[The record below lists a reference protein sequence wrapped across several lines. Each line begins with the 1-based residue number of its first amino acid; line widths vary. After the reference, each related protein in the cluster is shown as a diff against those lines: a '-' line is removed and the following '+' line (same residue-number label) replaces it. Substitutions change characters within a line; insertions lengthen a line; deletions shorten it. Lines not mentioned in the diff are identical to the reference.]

1 MSLFKLSTLL
11 VITWCWWLSL
21 AMTGCPNEG
30 FKMVARYKQE
40 FKLNS
45 GTHAPYKRYWIAF
58 GSKGQWVIN
67 LVDSKI
73 ETEHDLH
80 YSCDEKY
87 FVFFARIEE
96 NNLPI
101 CCAATHSID
110 QSIQNPPEQAQ
121 PEPVQPTQSHA
132 FSVLPDAYYSAIQAK
147 ASVTQK
153 SVPPEDPQ
161 TFVWMQKI
169 KRPGVLVGTST
180 EPLTA
185 SMLWPMKMTA
195 EFYRER
201 NSIWSLQVPFATKED
216 DDTSECIVN
225 DQWLQCDTGIT
236 NDIVVFHLVCDEY
249 SLIRFGFSSNGIFKI
264 NGFLECNK
272 AAQSVYFEGTNKIA
286 AQKILFYPIS
296 KLYSAGQH
304 VPSYSSIELGWK
316 LGAFCGSCPSISF
329 TMKVS
334 EQEAQSNKERLQHA
348 LASTLTLSSLPVS
361 VKYTRTWYKE
371 SAVTLASG
379 RATTITASCN
389 GLDLYYWSV
398 GIGTW
403 GAGATV
409 IPTQFFYCTDR
420 NKPPICKPKITATM
434 NEGNE
439 GFGRLC
445 SGHDVESDFDTN
457 TDVIPREQG
466 WGTLHSGKAQPI
478 RIQGQKQG
486 EKPFKVLQ
494 RSETVPLNSHIV
506 NRIGQALQKHQQRV
520 LHAPNRVPQGRL
532 ALSAPNRGP
541 QLPAGASAHMSEAS
555 QLHINKWNGEDIIN
569 DKGLFL
575 AAVAYDDNDDIID
588 MDAESPYIAAYMEYK
603 SYNDDFQSES
613 AMDNRLII
621 FIASIT
627 LFCVFCALSIAI
639 SVAFFMF
646 GKHTAGIPKNQ
657 LSEVTSYEVSEV

>member
-73 ETEHDLH
+73 EHNERDLH
-80 YSCDEKY
+80 YSCDKK
-87 FVFFARIEE
+87 FFAFLGRIER
-96 NNLPI
+96 NNQPI
-101 CCAATHSID
+101 CCAAPHSID
-110 QSIQNPPEQAQ
+110 QLIQNPPEQAQPEPVQ

-195 EFYRER
+195 EFYRGR
-201 NSIWSLQVPFATKED
+201 TTIWHFQVPFATKED
-216 DDTSECIVN
+216 DDTEECIVN
-225 DQWLQCDTGIT
+225 ARWLQCDTGIT
-236 NDIVVFHLVCDEY
+236 NDIVVFHLDCENY

-264 NGFLECNK
+264 SGFLDCK
-272 AAQSVYFEGTNKIA
+272 ANAARTSYWDVGARAPTP
-286 AQKILFYPIS
+286 AQKIRFFPIS
-296 KLYSAGQH
+296 KLYPEGQH

-403 GAGATV
+403 GAGDIV

-420 NKPPICKPKITATM
+420 NTPPVCKPRITAAM
-434 NEGNE
+434 DNSYGL
-439 GFGRLC
+439 LC
-445 SGHDVESDFDTN
+445 CGQDQNSDFDASANPDCN
-457 TDVIPREQG
+457 TPKWQTPHGGRP
-466 WGTLHSGKAQPI
+466 TPI
-478 RIQGQKQG
+478 RLQGQRDG
-486 EKPFKVLQ
+486 EGPLKVEQ
-494 RSETVPLNSHIV
+494 QAGRAAA
-506 NRIGQALQKHQQRV
+506 RIDYID
-520 LHAPNRVPQGRL
+520 RL
-532 ALSAPNRGP
+532 D
-541 QLPAGASAHMSEAS
+541 E
-555 QLHINKWNGEDIIN
+555 EDGTN
-569 DKGLFL
+569 DKGLF
-575 AAVAYDDNDDIID
+575 VASVTYDGDDDSDMGAQNAYIPSYSLYNGDFLSTTDNTNVFIPFIIV
-588 MDAESPYIAAYMEYK
+588 
-603 SYNDDFQSES
+603 
-613 AMDNRLII
+613 
-621 FIASIT
+621 
-627 LFCVFCALSIAI
+627 LFVLCALCIAVI
-639 SVAFFMF
+639 ACIGVVGCFAFR
-646 GKHTAGIPKNQ
+646 KHTSIQKNTVR
-657 LSEVTSYEVSEV
+657 LNKVTPYKV